1 MVRFVVTVGEDYSNN
16 YTKVLG
22 KAKGDLWVSIG
33 SLFINVDKC
42 VVYFKIIRKE
52 TTLGFLKVKIFVL
65 FR

>member
-33 SLFINVDKC
+33 SFFLDKC

>member
-33 SLFINVDKC
+33 SLFLDKC

-52 TTLGFLKVKIFVL
+52 TTLGFLKVQIFVL